1 LKLQPECIACHPSAP
16 RSAKL
21 EDNNLP
27 DVKVCAGC
35 HKEGEVKVKP
45 PAQANLSAFPHA
57 IHVKLNV
64 AASIAK
70 AIDSGDYLGKPGE
83 KQREQLNTKNVCT
96 ACHRGLETSD
106 AVSKAHFPQMADCLV
121 CHNTIDVPFSCVKCH
136 AKDAQLKP
144 ANHTA
149 DFLDA
154 HTTGRLSLDKTKCAV
169 CHGRTFQCQGC
180 H

>member
-1 LKLQPECIACHPSAP
+1 LQPECIACHPSAP

-27 DVKVCAGC
+27 DVKVCRGC
-35 HKEGEVKVKP
+35 HKEGEVKVKA
-45 PAQANLSAFPHA
+45 PAQTNLSAFPHA
-57 IHVKLNV
+57 THGKLNV
-64 AASIAK
+64 AAAIAK
-70 AIDSGDYLGKPGE
+70 AIDSREYLGKPGDG
-83 KQREQLNTKNVCT
+83 QRAQLNTKNVCT

-154 HTTGRLSLDKTKCAV
+154 HTTGRLNLDKTTCAV